1 MRLMKRKLGVVNLI
15 RQLLLIDN
23 PMSVENDINIDN
35 VCDATLMQQIVDIIN
50 QVVGQEDESVQSK
63 A

>member
-1 MRLMKRKLGVVNLI
+1 MKRKLGVVNLI